1 MGFLTDL
8 ATHIKTWVYTK
19 TQVDSLITDK
29 ADAVNVYTKTEIN
42 NMIGDIE
49 TLLADL

>member
-8 ATHIKTWVYTK
+8 ATHIKTWFYTK
-19 TQVDSLITDK
+19 TQVNSLMADK
-29 ADAVNVYTKTEIN
+29 ANVADVYTRTEIN